1 MDVEGWNDRYRASGC
16 VWSGHPNE
24 AVTEYAPAA
33 TAGPNGL
40 PRALD
45 LGCGEGGDA
54 IWLAS
59 QGWQVVGVDWAGVAL
74 DRARA
79 AAADAGVEVAFV
91 EADVTDRRR
100 VTALGAEGPFD
111 LVTVAFLHPEPG
123 DRSAV
128 YSSLPPL
135 VAPGGHLLVVAH
147 DPEHNQ
153 LGLPGPQPHRLLSAQ
168 DILAALDLPDGFQVL
183 VRMAEPRHR
192 EAEVSAVDSVV
203 LVRREPELV

>member
-1 MDVEGWNDRYRASGC
+1 M
-16 VWSGHPNE
+16 WSGHPNE
-24 AVTEYAPAA
+24 ALTEYAPAP
-33 TAGPNGL
+33 TAGPHGL

-59 QGWQVVGVDWAGVAL
+59 QGWQVVGVDWAAVAL

-79 AAADAGVEVAFV
+79 AAADAGVDVCFV
-91 EADVTDRRR
+91 EADVTDRDRL
-100 VTALGAEGPFD
+100 AGLAADGPFD
-111 LVTVAFLHPEPG
+111 LVTVAFLHPEV
-123 DRSAV
+123 SEQTKV
-128 YSSLPPL
+128 YSALPPL

-147 DPEHNQ
+147 DPEHDQ
-153 LGLPGPQPHRLLSAQ
+153 LGLPGPDPRRLLSAQ
-168 DILAALDLPDGFQVL
+168 DIVTALDLPDEFQIL

-203 LVRREPELV
+203 MVRREPDQP